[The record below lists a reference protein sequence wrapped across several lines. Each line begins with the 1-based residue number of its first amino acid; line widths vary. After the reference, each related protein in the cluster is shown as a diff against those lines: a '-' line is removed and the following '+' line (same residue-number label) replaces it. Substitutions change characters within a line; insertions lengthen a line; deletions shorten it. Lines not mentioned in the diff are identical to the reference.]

1 MDWRSK
7 YNAGLHWVPKYR
19 HFSAVLNSTF
29 INHHLASVDLITTC
43 LDGGSCHDFASA
55 TLWQKTEVPKLFTGW
70 LSLGHL
76 FFMNLS
82 SAHWKNSGGGGDY
95 QPHSLGPSWESTE
108 VHMAKVFCK
117 MRRTVQMRLHSKD
130 VIGFSWFCQLQRWL
144 TMFSVFSQFLDLSAK
159 QIKTKIFTNMLWIR
173 LQPVWLSDAIMTQ
186 CGNSLP

>member
-19 HFSAVLNSTF
+19 PFSSVLNSTF
-29 INHHLASVDLITTC
+29 LNHLASFDLTTAC
-43 LDGGSCHDFASA
+43 PDGGSCHDSASA
-55 TLWQKTEVPKLFTGW
+55 ALWQKTEVPKLFTRW

-82 SAHWKNSGGGGDY
+82 SAHWKNSVGGGDY
-95 QPHSLGPSWESTE
+95 QPHSSGPSWESTE

-117 MRRTVQMRLHSKD
+117 MRCTVQTRLLSKN

-144 TMFSVFSQFLDLSAK
+144 TVFSVFSQFIDSSAK

-173 LQPVWLSDAIMTQ
+173 LQPVWLSAAIMTQ
-186 CGNSLP
+186 CGNSSP